1 MAFEPDKP
9 ARETETGD
17 GVPEQKARAGLRAA
31 LARTPGDTHAP
42 LALSMLTPGRI
53 AGLVAFRR
61 PT

>member
-1 MAFEPDKP
+1 MAFEPDNP
-9 ARETETGD
+9 ARETETSD
-17 GVPEQKARAGLRAA
+17 GLPEQQARAELRAA

-42 LALSMLTPGRI
+42 LSLAVLNPGRI